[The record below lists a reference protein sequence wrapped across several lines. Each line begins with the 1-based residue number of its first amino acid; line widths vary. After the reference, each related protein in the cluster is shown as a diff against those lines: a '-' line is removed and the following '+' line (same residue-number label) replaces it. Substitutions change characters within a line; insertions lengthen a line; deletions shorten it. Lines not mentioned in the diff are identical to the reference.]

1 MAKRYILAHY
11 PGESYMEEL
20 KETETP
26 FRGVP
31 IYVRI
36 EDCDELLAGL
46 RAAEKALREEGCED
60 DADSARSILA
70 KHGGAQ

>member
-46 RAAEKALREEGCED
+46 RRIVQKLEFGQPDEALKRATEL
-60 DADSARSILA
+60 LA
-70 KHGGAQ
+70 KHGGVQ